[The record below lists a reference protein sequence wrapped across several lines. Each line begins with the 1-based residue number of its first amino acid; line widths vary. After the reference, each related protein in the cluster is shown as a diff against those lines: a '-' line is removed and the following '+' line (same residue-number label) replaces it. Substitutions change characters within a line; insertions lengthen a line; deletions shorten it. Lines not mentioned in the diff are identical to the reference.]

1 MENINKSIKINT
13 LELKNRLVFPPMA
26 TSKSDDGWV
35 NDQLVA
41 YYDEKSRGGHIGLI
55 ITEHAYISMDGKASE
70 NQISIS
76 RDEDILGLSKIVDAV
91 HKNGSKIFAQI
102 NHAGNAATKD
112 VTGCDVVSAS
122 ALEMEVMVRKRE
134 LSKEFT
140 KEDLKKLVENFV
152 NAGIRAKKAGYDGVE
167 IHSAHFYLL
176 NQFYS
181 PLSNKRTDEY
191 GGKLENR
198 IRIHL
203 EIIKAMRNALGEEY
217 PIALRLGACDYTDG
231 GNNLED
237 AVYAAKAFEAAGID
251 LLDISGSFY
260 GYTNPLTK
268 DEGYFKEASQ
278 AIKSHVSIPV
288 ILTGGIRSLETAE
301 NLLGDGYSD
310 MVGIGR
316 PIFKDSNWIE
326 KNIK

>member
-1 MENINKSIKINT
+1 MIRRPPRST
-13 LELKNRLVFPPMA
+13 LFPY
-26 TSKSDDGWV
+26 TTLFRS
-35 NDQLVA
+35 
-41 YYDEKSRGGHIGLI
+41 EKSRGGHIGLI

-181 PLSNKRTDEY
+181 PLSK
-191 GGKLENR
+191 
-198 IRIHL
+198 I
-203 EIIKAMRNALGEEY
+203 
-217 PIALRLGACDYTDG
+217 
-231 GNNLED
+231 
-237 AVYAAKAFEAAGID
+237 
-251 LLDISGSFY
+251 
-260 GYTNPLTK
+260 
-268 DEGYFKEASQ
+268 
-278 AIKSHVSIPV
+278 
-288 ILTGGIRSLETAE
+288 
-301 NLLGDGYSD
+301 
-310 MVGIGR
+310 
-316 PIFKDSNWIE
+316 
-326 KNIK
+326 

>member
-1 MENINKSIKINT
+1 MENINKPIKINT

-122 ALEMEVMVRKRE
+122 ALEMEVMGRKRE

-152 NAGIRAKKAGYDGVE
+152 MQVYVPKKQVMMESKY
-167 IHSAHFYLL
+167 IQLIFI
-176 NQFYS
+176 YS
-181 PLSNKRTDEY
+181 INSTHP
-191 GGKLENR
+191 
-198 IRIHL
+198 
-203 EIIKAMRNALGEEY
+203 Y
-217 PIALRLGACDYTDG
+217 PI
-231 GNNLED
+231 
-237 AVYAAKAFEAAGID
+237 
-251 LLDISGSFY
+251 
-260 GYTNPLTK
+260 
-268 DEGYFKEASQ
+268 KEQ
-278 AIKSHVSIPV
+278 I
-288 ILTGGIRSLETAE
+288 
-301 NLLGDGYSD
+301 N
-310 MVGIGR
+310 MVV
-316 PIFKDSNWIE
+316 N
-326 KNIK
+326 